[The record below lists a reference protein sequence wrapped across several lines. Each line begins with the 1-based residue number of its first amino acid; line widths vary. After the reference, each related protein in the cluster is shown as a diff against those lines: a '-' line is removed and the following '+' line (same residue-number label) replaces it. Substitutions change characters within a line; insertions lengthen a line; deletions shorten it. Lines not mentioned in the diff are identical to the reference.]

1 MKTRKTLGVGLS
13 QMAKLLDIDACIQRT
28 MNMFGRIDI
37 LVDCAKIL
45 IIKPI
50 LDHTEQDFDRV
61 SDAKCSVR

>member
-1 MKTRKTLGVGLS
+1 
-13 QMAKLLDIDACIQRT
+13 MAKLLDIDACIQRT